1 MLSLTAQRARPHQ
14 WLGRAGAAAR
24 AAARSSVAAPRR
36 LGAPALPPRRL
47 LSTSIVLSA
56 PHDLRTREIVAQA
69 VSSIG
74 SKREGQQYL
83 KLFTSVSSQKF
94 AVIKVGGAV
103 ISDMLDE
110 LCRNLLFLYELGLFP
125 VIIHGAGP
133 QLNKELQAAGVEPRF
148 DEGIRITDAKTLGVA
163 RKLFLAENLKLTD
176 RLDELGVQTRSLHG
190 VFTAEYLDKE
200 RWQYVGK
207 ITNVNREAIEKS
219 INAGYMPILTSMA
232 ETVDGRLLNVNADVA
247 AAELAR
253 TLEPLKVVYVSEKG
267 GLHDDNGNKI
277 SHINLDEEYE
287 HLDSKPWYRFGT
299 RLKIKEIKELLD
311 TLPRTSSVAVI
322 KPSDLQKE
330 LFTDSGAGTLIR
342 RGDKIQKVNSID
354 EFGDDE
360 KLKAILVREREEQDA
375 EAVVDQWI
383 DFLRTK
389 SLSAYFDE
397 AYQCLAIVL
406 PPGEGRS
413 MATMVTLCITQ
424 SGWLT
429 NVAENVFAAIKK
441 DYPALAWTVRE
452 TDENLTWFFEKAD
465 GSLNHKGSVLFY
477 YGCDFQADCLDPV
490 YTEFSKHGRSMFGD
504 SNLESRLQHD
514 GPLDPSNTRNTST
527 PSKASNV
534 PDPAGAQKKPSP
546 APESQGSTGVNDGSK
561 ASNPTDASKS
571 SKSPPKPSP
580 TPPKSPKSPNSPNSP
595 NPVDGSNLPPP
606 PSSNPTVLQQQ
617 SRGFSTTAPVQASG
631 WKPMGVSVAAP
642 GRALASTFV
651 PSPVREPVQELAKI
665 LFSQQAQPEKARNT
679 NPNPPLGRKN
689 ACNSVVARVA
699 LVGARG
705 FTGQALVELL
715 NSHPY
720 MDLRHVSSRELV
732 GQNLK
737 GYSRRKI
744 IYDSLGP
751 EEVGKMEE
759 KGEIDCW
766 VMALPNG
773 VCRPFIEEIDRASK
787 GRGKE
792 RSVVVD
798 LSADYRFD
806 PAWTYGLPEL
816 TKRSAI
822 FQAKRISN
830 PGCYATAAQLSI
842 APMLKHLGGQPTVF
856 GVSGYSGAGTKP
868 SPKNDVD
875 QLKDNIIPYKMT
887 DHVHE
892 LEISNHLGTD
902 VAFIPHVA
910 SWFRGIHQTISMP
923 LNKSMTLHEV
933 RQIYKDRYAGEK
945 LIRVVEQSPPLVRDI
960 MNKHGVEIGG
970 FALHSSGKRLVLGA
984 SIDNLLKGAATQCL
998 RKSGFLS
1005 TFRSL
1010 WNCRVVAMSLHADIF
1025 VLFCA
1030 CATENMNLAMG
1041 YGEYEGIPAMTG

>member
-1 MLSLTAQRARPHQ
+1 MLSLAAQRVRPHR
-14 WLGRAGAAAR
+14 WLGRVGAAAR
-24 AAARSSVAAPRR
+24 AAARGSAAAPSHLR
-36 LGAPALPPRRL
+36 ASAQPPRRL
-47 LSTSIVLSA
+47 FSTSMMLSS

-232 ETVDGRLLNVNADVA
+232 ETEDGRLLNVNADVA

-342 RGDKIQKVNSID
+342 RGDKIQKVSSID

-375 EAVVDQWI
+375 EAIVDQWI

-397 AYQCLAIVL
+397 ALQCLAIVL

-413 MATMVTLCITQ
+413 MATMVTLCITK

-441 DYPALAWTVRE
+441 DYPTLAWTVSE
-452 TDENLTWFFEKAD
+452 SDENLTWFFEKAD

-504 SNLESRLQHD
+504 TNLESRLHHQ
-514 GPLDPSNTRNTST
+514 GPLDLSNATNASGSSN
-527 PSKASNV
+527 PSNV
-534 PDPAGAQKKPSP
+534 PNPCGAQKKSP
-546 APESQGSTGVNDGSK
+546 DAAGSTGVKDGSK
-561 ASNPTDASKS
+561 ASNPKDAP
-571 SKSPPKPSP
+571 KSPKSGSKPCP
-580 TPPKSPKSPNSPNSP
+580 TPPKSPKSPNSPNPS

-606 PSSNPTVLQQQ
+606 TSSNSAVLQQQ
-617 SRGFSTTAPVQASG
+617 SRGFSTTTPVQTSV
-631 WKPMGVSVAAP
+631 WKPAGTPAAAP
-642 GRALASTFV
+642 CRTMASTSV

-665 LFSQQAQPEKARNT
+665 LFSQQAQPEKTKNT
-679 NPNPPLGRKN
+679 NPNPPLGKKN

-705 FTGQALVELL
+705 YTGQALIELL

-744 IYDSLGP
+744 IYESLGP
-751 EEVGKMEE
+751 EEVGRMEA

-773 VCRPFIEEIDRASK
+773 VCKPFIEEIDRASK

-842 APMLKHLGGQPTVF
+842 APMLKHVGGQPTVF

-868 SPKNDVD
+868 SAKNDVN

-892 LEISNHLGTD
+892 HEISNHLGME

-910 SWFRGIHQTISMP
+910 SWFRGIHQTINIP
-923 LNKSMTLHEV
+923 LNKSMTLHDV

-945 LIRVVEQSPPLVRDI
+945 LIRVVEEAPPLVRDI
-960 MNKHGVEIGG
+960 MDKHGVEIGG
-970 FALHSSGKRLVLGA
+970 FTLHSSGKRLVLGA

-998 RKSGFLS
+998 Q
-1005 TFRSL
+1005 
-1010 WNCRVVAMSLHADIF
+1010 
-1025 VLFCA
+1025 
-1030 CATENMNLAMG
+1030 NMNLAMG
-1041 YGEYEGIPAMTG
+1041 YAEYEGIPAMTG